1 MERPGSREALE
12 DAAEAASREA
22 VAGLLAEACRRVCP
36 TLLLILGG
44 DLGEARGSG
53 EVATGNVDVGGAE
66 EPESPPSGGSG
77 GGPGRDRAVALRFL
91 RRARRRHKSSAA
103 HDMEWV
109 APRAFCQRPG
119 TAWVGRAGALAEAL
133 AEAVGDSALRCV
145 SADDTAVAWCRA
157 ETRRGALHITTRLE
171 FERRRAGGFLFCA
184 DCGHFV
190 RGHKGMREHA
200 QVVHRRPYLEAN
212 LEAAAA
218 ASGGQIVPFAA
229 DGTPMAALR
238 GLWEEAERE
247 RREALG
253 TVPRACEAARRGDV
267 AGLRALLAGPEGDT
281 ALAARD
287 RHEASALHW
296 AAGGGHLAVCELL
309 VGELGWDPGQKQGK
323 FGRSPMHWACRNGR
337 LTAARYLAACGADP
351 DARTGADGTTPL
363 HLAVWQG
370 QRQVVAWLLDEC
382 GCDLHALNAFG
393 CNASQWAA
401 QSGDVGM
408 CRFLQRRGLDLGVLN
423 RNGHSAVHKAAVKGR
438 AEVCRWLLGSAG
450 LGAAHLAADADGNT
464 PARMAALEGHPALAA
479 WLQAASAALAP
490 DPSQLTPSQG
500 PRRGGGRN
508 APH

>member
-66 EPESPPSGGSG
+66 EPESPPLGDSG

-119 TAWVGRAGALAEAL
+119 TAWVGGAGALAEAL

-253 TVPRACEAARRGDV
+253 TVPRACEAARG
-267 AGLRALLAGPEGDT
+267 GGCCG
-281 ALAARD
+281 
-287 RHEASALHW
+287 
-296 AAGGGHLAVCELL
+296 AAGFVGGA
-309 VGELGWDPGQKQGK
+309 
-323 FGRSPMHWACRNGR
+323 GR
-337 LTAARYLAACGADP
+337 
-351 DARTGADGTTPL
+351 
-363 HLAVWQG
+363 
-370 QRQVVAWLLDEC
+370 
-382 GCDLHALNAFG
+382 
-393 CNASQWAA
+393 
-401 QSGDVGM
+401 
-408 CRFLQRRGLDLGVLN
+408 
-423 RNGHSAVHKAAVKGR
+423 
-438 AEVCRWLLGSAG
+438 
-450 LGAAHLAADADGNT
+450 
-464 PARMAALEGHPALAA
+464 
-479 WLQAASAALAP
+479 
-490 DPSQLTPSQG
+490 
-500 PRRGGGRN
+500 
-508 APH
+508 